1 MQESF
6 VSELEAEMG
15 VLTERAQQAEAQAA
29 ALEETL
35 KVGRYLLLFVSM
47 NSFLTGQ

>member
-6 VSELEAEMG
+6 VSELEAELG
-15 VLTERAQQAEAQAA
+15 VLAERAQQAEAQAA

-35 KVGRYLLLFVSM
+35 KVGGCGLISRKGVLQV
-47 NSFLTGQ
+47 TGQ